1 MQIATTYASQER
13 WLRSSADWRRLA
25 IAVALVAA
33 FPWIASDYWVYFA
46 CLLGINIIAATGLNI
61 TMGYAGLLSLG
72 HAAFMGVGAYTGA
85 ILANQFGVPLLIV
98 LPVAGLAAAV
108 VGVAFGLPSLRIHGL
123 YLAVATLA
131 AQFLLEFIF
140 VHWES
145 VTGGDLGMQ
154 LKPAVI
160 AGMVLETDRA
170 KFYLIAPLAAGLV
183 LFAGNLMRS
192 RIGRAM
198 VAVRERGHAAEVIG
212 VNVVRYK
219 LLAFAVG
226 SFYAGVAG
234 VLLAQFNS
242 FISPEHFS
250 LHLSVFFLAA
260 VIIGGMGSTVG
271 AVLGALFMTLVPEVV
286 SLLVKASGAHSGVD
300 ITGSLHSI
308 TELIFGFFIV
318 AFLIGEPQGLAR
330 VWTRIVAAARA
341 WPLRG

>member
-1 MQIATTYASQER
+1 MQIATSYASQER
-13 WLRSSADWRRLA
+13 WLRSGGDWLRLA
-25 IAVALVAA
+25 IAVALLAA
-33 FPWIASDYWVYFA
+33 FPWFASDYWVYFA
-46 CLLGINIIAATGLNI
+46 CLLGINVIATTGLNI

-72 HAAFMGVGAYTGA
+72 HAAFIGVGAYTGV
-85 ILANQFGVPLLIV
+85 ILATQFGVPSLLV
-98 LPVAGLAAAV
+98 LPLGGLAAAL

-140 VHWES
+140 VRWES
-145 VTGGDLGMQ
+145 VTGGDLGTRVEAAA
-154 LKPAVI
+154 LF
-160 AGMVLETDRA
+160 GMTLDSDR
-170 KFYLIAPLAAGLV
+170 KVFYLIAPLAAALV
-183 LFAGNLMRS
+183 VFAGNLMRS

-198 VAVRERGHAAEVIG
+198 VAVRERGQAAEVIG
-212 VNVVRYK
+212 INVVRYK

-234 VLLAQFNS
+234 ALLAQFNG
-242 FISPEHFS
+242 FVSPDHFT

-260 VIIGGMGSTVG
+260 VIIGGTGSTVG

-286 SLLVKASGAHSGVD
+286 SLTVKMFGEHSGIV
-300 ITGSLHSI
+300 ISGSLNSI
-308 TELIFGFFIV
+308 TEVIFGFFIV

-330 VWTRIVAAARA
+330 VWTRIVTVVRA